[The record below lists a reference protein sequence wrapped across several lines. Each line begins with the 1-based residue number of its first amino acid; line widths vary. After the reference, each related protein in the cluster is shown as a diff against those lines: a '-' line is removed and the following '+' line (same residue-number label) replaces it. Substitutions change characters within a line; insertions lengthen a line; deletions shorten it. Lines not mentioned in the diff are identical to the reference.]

1 MNSYWVVTGP
11 TRDRLIV
18 QPNTKSLAGMRTI
31 PPPTWVM
38 DILKRRYSDGLCE
51 WVFLSTRLTLRDP
64 ENTRKYLRR
73 AVAGT
78 RWEWLHPHTF
88 RHYVAT
94 RLDDAGLSAQ
104 EIADY
109 LGHDDVSTTQD
120 VYMDRGVV
128 GVKAGQALAQVVPP
142 PVKAVGKR

>member
-1 MNSYWVVTGP
+1 
-11 TRDRLIV
+11 
-18 QPNTKSLAGMRTI
+18 MRTI

-51 WVFLSTRLTLRDP
+51 
-64 ENTRKYLRR
+64 YLRR

-120 VYMDRGVV
+120 VYMDRGIV